1 MVKPYKLFL
10 VLLILIGLLSLPC
23 YFVTNGGYKFAGFT
37 VKFPTLPELFDISE
51 DTIVSS
57 YSLDPEL
64 ARLDFL
70 IDSISYNLSFFE
82 VDSFLPK
89 NYSTPVAEVD
99 SILVPAEAEDVE
111 MSLTSEVLKNR
122 HIPIEYPDSSLAAL
136 EPFFFA
142 LKSNLPAKQLVR
154 VLHFG
159 DSQIEGDRITS
170 FLRARLQ
177 KRFGG
182 RGVGLLHAVPHS
194 YQPGSI
200 RQTNSSNWEK
210 ILVSDMGKGGVGNR
224 FGVLG
229 GYSAFTSKRLFSKGG
244 FGEAWVKF
252 QRIGPRASTAR
263 NFTQCRIFYGHNVE
277 PFLVSLSYNGKT
289 ADAEMVAPTKRVSSN
304 TWSVPTSQNVFT
316 IDIKGDESPMVYG
329 ISLESKT
336 GVIVDNI
343 PLRGSSGTDFTRS
356 DDATLK
362 QFMQL
367 LNVRLI
373 ILQFGVNLVPHIV
386 DSYKFYENQLYNQI
400 IALKRANPKAA
411 VVLIG
416 VSDMSRKE
424 GAAFV
429 SYPNISKIRDAQRNA
444 AMRAGAAFWDCFR
457 AMGGENSMPAWVFAN
472 PPLAS
477 KDFVHF
483 SLRGSKLIAEMF
495 YSSLMAE
502 YDRFLASKM
511 QSSQLSQNEAENLE
525 FETNEN

>member
-10 VLLILIGLLSLPC
+10 ILLLLVGILAVPC
-23 YFVTNGGYKFAGFT
+23 FFVPNGGYKVAGFT
-37 VKFPTLPELFDISE
+37 LKFPSVYQLFDLNE
-51 DTIVSS
+51 DTLSTS

-64 ARLDFL
+64 AHLDFL
-70 IDSISYNLSFFE
+70 IDSISYNFSFFN
-82 VDSFLPK
+82 VDSFSQK
-89 NYSTPVAEVD
+89 DDSTMMLFTD
-99 SILVPAEAEDVE
+99 STETQPEKGDEAQ
-111 MSLTSEVLKNR
+111 SLTTEVLKSR
-122 HIPIEYPDSSLAAL
+122 YIPIELPDSTFEALKPFFLAL
-136 EPFFFA
+136 E
-142 LKSNLPAKQLVR
+142 SNLTGKQLVR

-159 DSQIEGDRITS
+159 DSQIEGDRISS

-182 RGVGLLHAVPHS
+182 CGVGLLHAVPHS

-210 ILVSDMGKGGVGNR
+210 ILISDLGKGGVGNR

-229 GYSAFTSKRLFSKGG
+229 GYSVFTTKKFFSKGG
-244 FGEAWVKF
+244 FGEAWIKF
-252 QRIGPRASTAR
+252 QRIGPKGSTAR

-277 PFLVSLSYNGKT
+277 PFLVSLSYKGKT

-304 TWSVPTSQNVFT
+304 LWSVPASQNIFT

-336 GVIVDNI
+336 GIVVDNI

-400 IALKRANPKAA
+400 VALKRVNPKAA
-411 VVLIG
+411 VILIG

-424 GAAFV
+424 GATFV
-429 SYPNISKIRDAQRNA
+429 SYPNIAKIRDAQRNA
-444 AMRAGAAFWDCFR
+444 AFRAGAAFWDCFQ

-483 SLRGSKLIAEMF
+483 SLRGSNLIAEMF

-502 YDRFLASKM
+502 YDRYLAGNM
-511 QSSQLSQNEAENLE
+511 ANNQLTLNEESN
-525 FETNEN
+525 TRNE